1 MEDDAEDNEDESEDD
16 EDDVI
21 QQGISF
27 NIKPNIIELASI
39 DFGTLARAQKSLTKK
54 TTTSTKRS
62 NPSSS
67 RLKSSKPLPPQPT
80 SKPKS
85 KSKNAPQEISSKRP
99 VSRKHFLPTVSEAHK
114 PRDPRFETLGNPIS
128 ESSFRKAYTFIDDYQ
143 CDEIALLKTQIRQAR
158 DTSERERLEKALKSL
173 QSRKDSR
180 VAKGRAVEVLRERK
194 REEMEKVKRG
204 KQPFYLKKS
213 EERKLVME
221 DKYSKL
227 GKKKLEKVLEKK
239 RKKKEGKELRRMPRQ
254 R

>member
-1 MEDDAEDNEDESEDD
+1 M
-16 EDDVI
+16 
-21 QQGISF
+21 
-27 NIKPNIIELASI
+27 
-39 DFGTLARAQKSLTKK
+39 
-54 TTTSTKRS
+54 
-62 NPSSS
+62 
-67 RLKSSKPLPPQPT
+67 
-80 SKPKS
+80 
-85 KSKNAPQEISSKRP
+85 
-99 VSRKHFLPTVSEAHK
+99 
-114 PRDPRFETLGNPIS
+114 
-128 ESSFRKAYTFIDDYQ
+128 
-143 CDEIALLKTQIRQAR
+143 
-158 DTSERERLEKALKSL
+158 SERERLEKALKSL

-180 VAKGRAVEVLRERK
+180 VAKDRAAEVLRERK

>member
-1 MEDDAEDNEDESEDD
+1 LIQES
-16 EDDVI
+16 
-21 QQGISF
+21 
-27 NIKPNIIELASI
+27 
-39 DFGTLARAQKSLTKK
+39 
-54 TTTSTKRS
+54 TSTKRS
-62 NPSSS
+62 KPSTSS
-67 RLKSSKPLPPQPT
+67 QKSSKPLPPQAK

-99 VSRKHFLPTVSEAHK
+99 VSRKHFLPSLSEAHK

-128 ESSFRKAYTFIDDYQ
+128 ESSFRKAYNFIDDYQ
-143 CDEIALLKTQIRQAR
+143 RDEITLLKTQIRATR
-158 DTSERERLEKALKSL
+158 DNAEKDKLEKALKSL

-180 VAKGRAVEVLRERK
+180 EAKDRAAEVLKERK
-194 REEMEKVKRG
+194 QEEMEKVRHG

>member
-1 MEDDAEDNEDESEDD
+1 LIQES
-16 EDDVI
+16 
-21 QQGISF
+21 
-27 NIKPNIIELASI
+27 
-39 DFGTLARAQKSLTKK
+39 
-54 TTTSTKRS
+54 TSTKRS
-62 NPSSS
+62 KPSSS
-67 RLKSSKPLPPQPT
+67 SLKSSKPLPPQAK

-99 VSRKHFLPTVSEAHK
+99 VSRKHFLPSLSEAHK

-128 ESSFRKAYTFIDDYQ
+128 ESSFRKAYNFIDDYQ
-143 CDEIALLKTQIRQAR
+143 RDEITLLKTQIRAAR
-158 DTSERERLEKALKSL
+158 DNAEKDKLEKALKSL

-180 VAKGRAVEVLRERK
+180 EAKDRAAEVLKERK
-194 REEMEKVKRG
+194 QEEIEKVRHG

-239 RKKKEGKELRRMPRQ
+239 RKKKEGKELRKMPRQ